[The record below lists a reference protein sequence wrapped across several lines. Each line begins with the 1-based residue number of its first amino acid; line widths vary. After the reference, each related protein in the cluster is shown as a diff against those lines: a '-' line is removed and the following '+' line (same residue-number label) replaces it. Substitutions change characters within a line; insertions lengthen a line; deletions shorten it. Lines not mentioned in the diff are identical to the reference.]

1 MNDVFRK
8 LLRSD
13 VVSRAIGWSAAR
25 VISSY
30 LRTVR
35 VRMVFEVPELH
46 YALAEESCIYCGW
59 HENIFL
65 SAYIGANHGV
75 SVLVSQSADGEYIT
89 RIVENMG
96 FNTVRGS
103 STRGAVR
110 ALRRLVDMGGSTHV
124 AITPDGPRGPRGS
137 FQPGAVYL
145 ASRAGMTLVP
155 MGFAYDRPW
164 RASNWDCMAL
174 PRPFSR
180 AVCYGGTPVAV
191 PRNCNAAAL
200 ARYRQYAEDAL
211 LDATVQ
217 AERLL
222 AQLPREAK
230 LRYWGP
236 GKQIPELAVGAPSEL
251 RKAA

>member
-1 MNDVFRK
+1 MNGVFRK
-8 LLRSD
+8 LLRSE
-13 VVSRAIGWSAAR
+13 VISRAVGWSAAK
-25 VISSY
+25 VIGTY

-35 VRMVFEVPELH
+35 VRMVFEIPELH
-46 YALAEESCIYCGW
+46 YALAKENCIYCGW

-65 SAYIGANHGV
+65 SAYVGANHGI
-75 SVLVSQSADGEYIT
+75 SALVSQSADGEYIT
-89 RIVENMG
+89 RIVENLG

-103 STRGAVR
+103 STRGAIR
-110 ALRRLVDMGGSTHV
+110 ALRQLVRSEGSTHV

-145 ASRAGMTLVP
+145 ASRAGMTIVP

-164 RASNWDCMAL
+164 RASNWDRMVL

-200 ARYRQYAEDAL
+200 ARYQQYAEDAL
-211 LDATVQ
+211 FNATVQ
-217 AERLL
+217 AEDLL

-230 LRYWGP
+230 LKYWGP
-236 GKQIPELAVGAPSEL
+236 GRQLPEPAFDVAAEL
-251 RKAA
+251 PRAA